1 MKCVYGWAGGRVGG
15 RAGGRTLRH
24 NQIFLPMVL
33 RCARASRP
41 RELRYY
47 KFLEYCCC
55 IYMWIMAKMN
65 EWMNEQVNELCVILN
80 VKPKKLSRSF
90 YLISNSWLYP
100 RRRPRWRPC
109 FVPPVAPPPIKYISS
124 CWEDQRLFTE
134 GKIVSKYCNI
144 SKPPGRGSI
153 NPLFCH
159 GGGIYEF
166 ACTSEG

>member
-1 MKCVYGWAGGRVGG
+1 M
-15 RAGGRTLRH
+15 
-24 NQIFLPMVL
+24 
-33 RCARASRP
+33 
-41 RELRYY
+41 YY

-65 EWMNEQVNELCVILN
+65 EWINEQVNELCVILT
-80 VKPKKLSRSF
+80 VKPPKFSRSF

-109 FVPPVAPPPIKYISS
+109 LVPPVAPPPIKYISS

-144 SKPPGRGSI
+144 SITLERGSI
-153 NPLFCH
+153 HPTSPHPLYHSRSMNLCVRTRVNLCVGNH
-159 GGGIYEF
+159 VTLIVQIMPWKLV
-166 ACTSEG
+166 